1 MLTEKL
7 ISVIYGDVRA
17 IADRD
22 LPWEAL
28 AGCRIA
34 VTGAAGFL
42 GSYLIRLLL
51 ALHPL
56 GKVSR
61 PVRVLAI
68 VRDLER
74 ARSTFPD
81 LAGNADFDMLQWNL
95 NLLAVPSIGEVQY
108 VLHAGSQASPRF
120 YGVDPV
126 GTILPNTVGTT
137 ALLEALRRSHD
148 PRGFL
153 FVSSSEVYG
162 NVGAD
167 VALAEDDCGLVDPAT
182 VRACYAEGKRAGETI
197 CMAYHQ
203 QYSLPAFIVRP
214 FHTYGPGLK
223 PDDGRVFADFAF
235 NVVRNE
241 NIVMNSDG
249 ASRRAFCYVT
259 DAIAGLFTV
268 LLKGQPGIPFNV
280 ANPGGELSVIELA
293 ELVVGLFPE
302 RGLRIERRVQ
312 ADNAPY
318 IPSPYNRLVPV
329 VSRLNALGWSPHVSP
344 TEGFRRMIDAYT

>member
-1 MLTEKL
+1 MLAEKI
-7 ISVIYGDVRA
+7 ISVFKGDVRA

-22 LPWEAL
+22 LPWESL
-28 AGCRIA
+28 AGCRIV

-42 GSYLIRLLL
+42 GSYLVRLLL
-51 ALHPL
+51 SLHSL

-68 VRDLER
+68 VRDIER
-74 ARSTFPD
+74 ARRAFPD
-81 LAGNADFDMLQWNL
+81 LAGMADFDLLQWNL
-95 NLLAVPSIGEVQY
+95 NALAVPSIGEVQY
-108 VLHAGSQASPRF
+108 VLHAASQASPKF

-137 ALLEALRRSHD
+137 ALFEALRRSHD

-153 FVSSSEVYG
+153 FISSSEVYG
-162 NVGAD
+162 NVSAD
-167 VALAEDDCGLVDPAT
+167 AALAEDDCGTVDPAT
-182 VRACYAEGKRAGETI
+182 LRACYAEGKRAGETI

-203 QYSLPAFIVRP
+203 QYALPAFIVRP

-259 DAIAGLFTV
+259 DAIAGFFTV
-268 LLKGQPGIPFNV
+268 LLKGKPGLAYNV
-280 ANPGGELSVIELA
+280 ANPGGELSVGELA

-302 RGLRIERRVQ
+302 KGLRIERRVQ
-312 ADNAPY
+312 ADNATY

-329 VSRLNALGWSPHVSP
+329 VSRLDALGWRPQVSP
-344 TEGFRRMIDAYT
+344 AEGFRRMIDAYT